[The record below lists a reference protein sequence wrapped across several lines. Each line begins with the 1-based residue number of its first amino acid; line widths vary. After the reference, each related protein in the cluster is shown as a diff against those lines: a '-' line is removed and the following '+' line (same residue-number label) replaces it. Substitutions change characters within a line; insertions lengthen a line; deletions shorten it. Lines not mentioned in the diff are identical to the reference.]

1 MMPMNPE
8 TLLRL
13 NCNFLVMFFVALQF
27 APQLKS
33 QQQEEEEGKIKTCAL
48 LSLSLF
54 LWCAT
59 QVGHAINKEFL
70 LFVDRLAAF
79 FCCRLSFICKF
90 CCICI
95 LFLFLNKQAQSRS
108 FVEFIALPR
117 SKIKEECICM
127 SACVCNVQNKR
138 QLVHFIAKH

>member
-33 QQQEEEEGKIKTCAL
+33 QQQEKEEGKIKTCAL

-79 FCCRLSFICKF
+79 FVAVCRL
-90 CCICI
+90 
-95 LFLFLNKQAQSRS
+95 
-108 FVEFIALPR
+108 FVNF
-117 SKIKEECICM
+117 
-127 SACVCNVQNKR
+127 VVF
-138 QLVHFIAKH
+138 VFYFYF